1 MPKKFTTFNRQLLDG
16 KQNNRLAQL
25 HIKAPKPQAT
35 TYRNRHR
42 IPKTDT
48 IGLYRKQI
56 ERLQTNDS
64 TYSEKFNLT
73 E

>member
-1 MPKKFTTFNRQLLDG
+1 MPKIHTTFNRQLDG
-16 KQNNRLAQL
+16 KQNTAQL

-48 IGLYRKQI
+48 IGLYRKQSN
-56 ERLQTNDS
+56 RTTSN
-64 TYSEKFNLT
+64 
-73 E
+73 